1 MSLSNTAAANAPL
14 APQVVYEHRRRIL
27 DTLRAFRTSQ
37 VLMACAELGVF
48 ELLANGPRTEAEIA
62 DALQTDRRGMGL
74 LLNTAAAFE
83 FLIKHDGR
91 FANAPMADNC
101 LARRDAHYIG
111 DILKLDGAFYRRWG
125 HLASAVKTGQRPE
138 ENIRDEDAG
147 DWVRNFELAMYKM
160 AQPVAPVI
168 ADALALPEDSPLHVL
183 DVGGGHGGYSIALAR
198 RYPLLTATVFELPRV
213 VPVAREIIAQA
224 GMADRVSVQEGDFQ
238 RDDLGNGYDVALVF
252 GVLNG
257 ESEAGRAALVARVHA
272 CLKPGGRIVIR
283 EYVLDSDRAG
293 PPEAALFA
301 LQMLLATDSGG
312 LSTFDEVTQWLRDA
326 GFVPPQLLP
335 LPAGIGAPLIV
346 ADKLAQQGKIDL
358 ETE

>member
-1 MSLSNTAAANAPL
+1 MSSSNTATVNAPL
-14 APQVVYEHRRRIL
+14 SLEAVYEHRRRIL

-48 ELLANGPRTEAEIA
+48 ELLANGPLTEAEITNALQA
-62 DALQTDRRGMGL
+62 DARGMGL
-74 LLNTAAAFE
+74 LLNAAAALGFMT
-83 FLIKHDGR
+83 KHDRR
-91 FANAPMADNC
+91 FANAPMADSC
-101 LARRDAHYIG
+101 LARHDAHYIG

-125 HLASAVKTGQRPE
+125 HLVNAVKTGQRPI
-138 ENIRDEDAG
+138 ENVRDEDAG

-168 ADALALPEDSPLHVL
+168 ADALALPKDRPLRVL
-183 DVGGGHGGYSIALAR
+183 DVGGGHGGYSLALAR

-224 GMADRVSVQEGDFQ
+224 GMAERVSVQEGDFQ
-238 RDDLGNGYDVALVF
+238 REDLGSGYDIALVF

-257 ESEAGRAALVARVHA
+257 ESEAGRAALIARVHA
-272 CLKPGGRIVIR
+272 CLKPGGCIVIR
-283 EYVLDSDRAG
+283 EYMLDADRAG

-312 LSTFDEVTQWLRDA
+312 LSTLDEVAQWLRDA
-326 GFVPPQLLP
+326 GFAPPELRP
-335 LPAGIGAPLIV
+335 LPAGIGAALIV
-346 ADKLAQQGKIDL
+346 ADKMN
-358 ETE
+358 

>member
-1 MSLSNTAAANAPL
+1 MSSSNTTVNALPVPK
-14 APQVVYEHRRRIL
+14 AVYEHRRHIL

-48 ELLANGPRTEAEIA
+48 ELLANGPLTEAEIA
-62 DALQTDRRGMGL
+62 SALQADARGMGL
-74 LLNTAAAFE
+74 LLNTAAAFG
-83 FLIKHDGR
+83 FLTKRDGH
-91 FANAPMADNC
+91 FSNAPMTDSC
-101 LARRDAHYIG
+101 LARHDANYIG

-125 HLASAVKTGQRPE
+125 HLASAVKTGQRPI
-138 ENIRDEDAG
+138 ENSRDEDAG

-168 ADALALPEDSPLHVL
+168 AEALALPDDRPLRVL
-183 DVGGGHGGYSIALAR
+183 DVGGGHGAYSMALAKR
-198 RYPLLTATVFELPRV
+198 HPRLTAAVFELPRV

-224 GMADRVSVQEGDFQ
+224 GMAERVSVQEGDFQ

-257 ESEAGRAALVARVHA
+257 ESEAGRAALIARVRA

-283 EYVLDSDRAG
+283 EYVLGSDRAG

-312 LSTFDEVTQWLRDA
+312 LSTFDEVSQWLHDA
-326 GFVPPQLLP
+326 GFSPPQMLP
-335 LPAGIGAPLIV
+335 LPAGVGAPLIV
-346 ADKLAQQGKIDL
+346 ADRLA
-358 ETE
+358 

>member
-1 MSLSNTAAANAPL
+1 LEAKFMSSSNTAAVNVLPAPE
-14 APQVVYEHRRRIL
+14 AVYEHRRHIL

-37 VLMACAELGVF
+37 VLMTCAELGVF
-48 ELLANGPRTEAEIA
+48 ELLANGPLTEAEIA
-62 DALQTDRRGMGL
+62 SAVQADARGMEL
-74 LLNTAAAFE
+74 LLNTAAAFG
-83 FLIKHDGR
+83 FLTKHDGR
-91 FANAPMADNC
+91 FANAPMTESC
-101 LARRDAHYIG
+101 LARRDANYIG
-111 DILKLDGAFYRRWG
+111 DILKLDGAFYRRWE
-125 HLASAVKTGQRPE
+125 HLIAAVKTGQRPI

-168 ADALALPEDSPLHVL
+168 AEALALPDDCPLCVL
-183 DVGGGHGGYSIALAR
+183 DVGGGHGAYSMALAKR
-198 RYPLLTATVFELPRV
+198 HPRLTAAVFELPRV
-213 VPVAREIIAQA
+213 VPIAREIIAQA

-238 RDDLGNGYDVALVF
+238 RDDLGSGYDIALVF

-257 ESEAGRAALVARVHA
+257 ESEAGRAALIARVHA

-312 LSTFDEVTQWLRDA
+312 LSTLDEVAQWLRDA
-326 GFVPPQLLP
+326 GFTPPQLLP

-346 ADKLAQQGKIDL
+346 ANKLAQ
-358 ETE
+358 